1 MIALHIPITA
11 MLIGIVLRGS
21 AFVFR
26 KYDSTEDAVQRRWST
41 IFGIAR
47 FFTPFFQGLT
57 LGALTTGAIH
67 FVGDQVVTGFFAG
80 WLTPFALTCGLF
92 ALALFAFLAAAY
104 MTVDLQDQPDLQN
117 DFRLRAIRAQTA
129 LIPLAIIVF
138 TTSKYGA
145 PLMFHGLTNWWAPL
159 LLGWTALSAI
169 TVTLALW
176 FRKFYLAR
184 IAAVYDPTIG
194 EACLKFDQIFR
205 RPRGMYLSITRKGH
219 VREVLHNWPVKDVRF
234 ICVTNA
240 GRILGLGDLG
250 ANGMGIPIG
259 KLQLYTAAAGV
270 PPEGLLPMYLDAGTN
285 NETYL
290 QDPLYVGLR
299 QKRPSKEELYAF
311 VDEFVEAV
319 QEVFPNCC
327 IHFEDWTGVDAVA
340 LLARYRNKISCY
352 NDDIQ
357 GTAGVTLAGLINA
370 LKITGGQLKDQR
382 ILFLGAG
389 SAAIGLADLIVSAL
403 GQQGVAPNVA
413 RQQIRLF
420 DTQGLVVAG
429 RPSLAAYKL
438 PYAHKLPPSKPFNHL
453 DLATEYPQIVAAIED
468 FKPTILIG
476 VSTVG
481 KLFSQE
487 VVEAMS
493 RINER
498 PIIFALSNPIEKHEC
513 LPEDA
518 YAWSGGRVVYAGGV
532 QFPPV
537 HIGGQTF
544 LPSQANNLYI
554 FPAVGMAIYA
564 TNAKRVT
571 DEMFIEAAR
580 AVADQVTPEQLK
592 LGMLFPP
599 QSDILE
605 VEIQTATR
613 VAKVIFDDDLA
624 RVKRPANL
632 RSWIEGQVYHPQ
644 Y

>member
-1 MIALHIPITA
+1 MQEKQTSSTKSLRGIDVLNNPNLNKGTA
-11 MLIGIVLRGS
+11 FNPKEREDLGLVGLLPDGIETLDRQVERVLGHLAQKPTDLERYIYLIGLADRNETLFYKVLMS
-21 AFVFR
+21 
-26 KYDSTEDAVQRRWST
+26 DP
-41 IFGIAR
+41 AR
-47 FFTPFFQGLT
+47 FLE
-57 LGALTTGAIH
+57 I
-67 FVGDQVVTGFFAG
+67 
-80 WLTPFALTCGLF
+80 
-92 ALALFAFLAAAY
+92 
-104 MTVDLQDQPDLQN
+104 
-117 DFRLRAIRAQTA
+117 
-129 LIPLAIIVF
+129 
-138 TTSKYGA
+138 
-145 PLMFHGLTNWWAPL
+145 
-159 LLGWTALSAI
+159 
-169 TVTLALW
+169 
-176 FRKFYLAR
+176 
-184 IAAVYDPTIG
+184 VYDPTIG
-194 EACLKFDQIFR
+194 EACLKFDHIYR
-205 RPRGMYLSITRKGH
+205 RPRGMYLSINRKGH
-219 VREVLHNWPVKDVRF
+219 VKEVLRNWPVKDVRF

-270 PPEGLLPMYLDAGTN
+270 PPEGLLPMYLDSGTN

-299 QKRPSKEELYAF
+299 QRRPASEELYAF

-403 GQQGVAPNVA
+403 GQEGVSPVVA

-420 DTQGLVVAG
+420 DSQGLVVAR
-429 RPSLAAYKL
+429 RPGLA
-438 PYAHKLPPSKPFNHL
+438 AHKLPFAHKLSPSKPFNHL

-518 YAWSGGRVVYAGGV
+518 YAWSGGKVVYAGGV

-571 DEMFIEAAR
+571 DEMFVEAAR
-580 AVADQVTPEQLK
+580 AVADQVTPEQLQ

-613 VAKVIFDDDLA
+613 VAKLIFDADLA
-624 RVKRPANL
+624 RVERPANI